1 MLTSS
6 FFIHSNSRPI
16 HPNDVDKIISV
27 EISDRENELEL
38 FKIVSSFMIHGPC
51 GVQNFKSPCMQNG
64 KCAKYFPK
72 KKIVDTTTIDA
83 DRYPMYRRDNGV
95 TMKKGKSFVD
105 NRLVS

>member
-1 MLTSS
+1 ME
-6 FFIHSNSRPI
+6 
-16 HPNDVDKIISV
+16 SV
-27 EISDRENELEL
+27 PSI
-38 FKIVSSFMIHGPC
+38 F
-51 GVQNFKSPCMQNG
+51 Q
-64 KCAKYFPK
+64 